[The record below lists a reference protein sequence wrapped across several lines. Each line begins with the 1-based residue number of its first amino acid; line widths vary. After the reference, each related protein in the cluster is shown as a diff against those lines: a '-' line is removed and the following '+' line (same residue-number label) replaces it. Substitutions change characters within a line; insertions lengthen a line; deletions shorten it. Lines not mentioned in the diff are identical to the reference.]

1 MAIIDVIAG
10 CTYDLGLSLNIS
22 CCLRK
27 EISISISK
35 VKGSFA
41 ALKSA
46 VYVDYV
52 STGY

>member
-1 MAIIDVIAG
+1 MAITDDVAG

-22 CCLRK
+22 YCLRK
-27 EISISISK
+27 VISISISK

-41 ALKSA
+41 ALKSM

-52 STGY
+52 SKDY